1 MTDQKIITFFIDRCL
16 GSKCIP
22 DKLIEKG
29 ISVEIHD
36 NHFAKDAKDTEWLP
50 IVGNNKWVIL
60 TKDTRIG
67 KNTLEKIAVASAKIK
82 MFTFASQ
89 DIRGEEMAEILLKSI
104 TKIQE
109 FVRKNDAPFIAK
121 IYRDAKL
128 KMWKDHITL
137 NNELNSYL
145 NSD

>member
-1 MTDQKIITFFIDRCL
+1 MTEPKIITFFIDRCL

-22 DKLIEKG
+22 EKLIERG

-36 NHFAKDAKDTEWLP
+36 NHFDKAAKDTKWLP
-50 IVGNNKWVIL
+50 IVGDKKWVVF

-67 KNTLEKIAVASAKIK
+67 KNTLERIAVASAKIK

-89 DIRGEEMAEILLKSI
+89 DIRGEEMAEILLNSI

-128 KMWKDHITL
+128 KMWKDHIAL
-137 NNELNSYL
+137 NNELNSHIK
-145 NSD
+145 SD